1 MKNINGTLETGIETG
16 AEQLE
21 AGMYYEKVFSPESVQ
36 VIFGNI
42 LGGESGTDVVG
53 QRLEKL
59 TFTDK
64 NGQTLELKEHR
75 LISRVLMYFA
85 KYTEFGKVSE
95 LRSLKPDLL
104 QQALSGA
111 IPKRNKDLKA
121 MYDSNGRLVGIAST
135 IHGQIS
141 WGKVKEIVEQAV
153 QEVTGAV
160 VQPTDKEHPFKWTY
174 ELPVKND
181 NISGWVGVHAGNN
194 IMQGKSGIKIFSRFR
209 TERQESGGIKQ
220 PACLNWCGMWQ
231 FPERFFNINMKK
243 LNSMIKILGVEN
255 VKNIE
260 LMQMHLRPDMDEFK
274 AEVKLEIESMIK
286 AMEKIVPV
294 IETSIHSKLSKIEM
308 TDILLAYQ
316 SKAKAYLPEY
326 IMGQILDNVQDETVW
341 GFSQAVSFVRTHGAF
356 KFVNS
361 SNKMFKGVEDR
372 DMTWK
377 LENIAGE
384 VLSLTPTIIDIHKKH
399 GDITLDFLVGAEKAA
414 EIRKAVEERA
424 KPIVEV
430 PVQVPMMVEV

>member
-1 MKNINGTLETGIETG
+1 MKSRNGNEFEFG
-16 AEQLE
+16 AGQLE
-21 AGMYYEKVFSPESVQ
+21 AGMYYEKVFSPEKVQ
-36 VIFGNI
+36 VSFGNI
-42 LGGESGTDVVG
+42 LGGESGTDVIG

-59 TFTDK
+59 VFTDK
-64 NGQTLELKEHR
+64 NGQTLEVVEQR

-104 QQALSGA
+104 QQALSDA
-111 IPKRNKDLKA
+111 IPKRNKDLKG
-121 MYDSNGRLVGIAST
+121 MYDSEGRLVGIAST

-153 QEVTGAV
+153 QEVTGAL
-160 VQPTDKEHPFKWTY
+160 VQPTDKTHPFKWTY
-174 ELPVKND
+174 QLPVQND
-181 NISGWVGVHAGNN
+181 NISGWVRVHAGNN
-194 IMQGKSGIKIFSRFR
+194 ILKGRSGIKIFSRFR
-209 TERQESGGIKQ
+209 TERQEGGGIKR

-231 FPERFFNINMKK
+231 FPEQFFKIPMKK
-243 LNSMIKILGVEN
+243 LNSMVKILGVEN

-260 LMQMHLRPDMDEFK
+260 LMQMHLRPDMLEFK
-274 AEVKLEIESMIK
+274 SEVKSKIESMVK

-294 IETSIHSKLSKIEM
+294 IETSIHSKLTKIEM

-316 SKAKAYLPEY
+316 SKSKAFMPEY
-326 IMGQILDNVQDETVW
+326 IVEQILDAIEDETIW

-361 SNKMFKGVEDR
+361 TNAMFKSVEDR

-399 GDITLDFLVGAEKAA
+399 GPITLEFLVGQEKAA
-414 EIRKAVEERA
+414 EIRKAVIERSN
-424 KPIVEV
+424 PVVEV
-430 PVQVPMMVEV
+430 PVAIAMA